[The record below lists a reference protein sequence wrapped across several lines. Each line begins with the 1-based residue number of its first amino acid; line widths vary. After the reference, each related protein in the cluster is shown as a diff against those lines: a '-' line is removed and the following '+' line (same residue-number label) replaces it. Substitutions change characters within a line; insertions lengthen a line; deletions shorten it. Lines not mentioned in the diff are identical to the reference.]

1 MGYLLI
7 LLKSNFDFFQDLVF
21 SKFSWFKENLENT
34 KYDAEGF
41 IESFIKKREDL
52 IRDLIEVNQGQTESL
67 IRSNEY
73 AIIEDERFIEDLIEE
88 KENIIAESSHITK
101 AIKSMTECSKIE
113 ISRNHLNE
121 NQDLILEK
129 QGLIRRLIVEKGE
142 ILEINEN
149 LKLTEE
155 GFKKKNIKIKDENAD
170 FINSYKSFLNQRRG
184 LNQSNLLLSGENK
197 ELKKEIEALRK
208 IVSSSESKIEELENK
223 ITGIDLTQISLK
235 LPIIFFIFIGCS
247 YSYITA

>member
-21 SKFSWFKENLENT
+21 SKFSLNHENLENT

-52 IRDLIEVNQGQTESL
+52 IKNLIEVNQGQTESL
-67 IRSNEY
+67 IRSNED
-73 AIIEDERFIEDLIEE
+73 AIIEDERYIENLIEE
-88 KENIIAESSHITK
+88 KESIIAESSYITK
-101 AIKSMTECSKIE
+101 AIESMTEHSEIE
-113 ISRNHLNE
+113 ISRNHLNK
-121 NQDLILEK
+121 NQDLILK
-129 QGLIRRLIVEKGE
+129 KRGLIRQLIVEKGE
-142 ILEINEN
+142 ILESNEN
-149 LKLTEE
+149 LKLAEE
-155 GFKKKNIKIKDENAD
+155 GLKKKNIEIKDENAD

>member
-1 MGYLLI
+1 MGYLLM

-21 SKFSWFKENLENT
+21 SKFSLNHENLENT

-52 IRDLIEVNQGQTESL
+52 IKDLIEVNQGQTESL
-67 IRSNEY
+67 IRSNQDS
-73 AIIEDERFIEDLIEE
+73 IIEDELYIEDLMG
-88 KENIIAESSHITK
+88 ENECIISESSYITK
-101 AIKSMTECSKIE
+101 AIKSMTERSEIE

-129 QGLIRRLIVEKGE
+129 RGMIRQLIVEKGE
-142 ILEINEN
+142 ILERNEN

-155 GFKKKNIKIKDENAD
+155 GLKKKNTKIKDENAD
-170 FINSYKSFLNQRRG
+170 FINAYKSLLNQRRG
-184 LNQSNLLLSGENK
+184 LNQCNLLLSGENK
-197 ELKKEIEALRK
+197 ELKEEIEALRK

>member
-101 AIKSMTECSKIE
+101 AIKSMTC
-113 ISRNHLNE
+113 
-121 NQDLILEK
+121 
-129 QGLIRRLIVEKGE
+129 
-142 ILEINEN
+142 
-149 LKLTEE
+149 
-155 GFKKKNIKIKDENAD
+155 
-170 FINSYKSFLNQRRG
+170 
-184 LNQSNLLLSGENK
+184 LLYTSPSP
-197 ELKKEIEALRK
+197 RD
-208 IVSSSESKIEELENK
+208 S
-223 ITGIDLTQISLK
+223 
-235 LPIIFFIFIGCS
+235 
-247 YSYITA
+247 

>member
-1 MGYLLI
+1 M

-21 SKFSWFKENLENT
+21 SKFSLNHENLENT

-52 IRDLIEVNQGQTESL
+52 IKDLIEVNQGQTESL
-67 IRSNEY
+67 IRSNQDS
-73 AIIEDERFIEDLIEE
+73 IIEDELYIEDLMG
-88 KENIIAESSHITK
+88 ENECIISESSYITK
-101 AIKSMTECSKIE
+101 AIKSMTERSEIE

-129 QGLIRRLIVEKGE
+129 RGMIRQLIVEKGE
-142 ILEINEN
+142 ILERNEN

-155 GFKKKNIKIKDENAD
+155 GLKKKNTKIKDENAD
-170 FINSYKSFLNQRRG
+170 FINAYKSLLNQRRG
-184 LNQSNLLLSGENK
+184 LNQCNLLLSGENK
-197 ELKKEIEALRK
+197 ELKEEIEALRK